1 MHQAVGGVEANAE
14 GGEMS
19 TRTGDL
25 RTKTRLKFWVCVAP
39 GWDAHL
45 ALMSC

>member
-1 MHQAVGGVEANAE
+1 MHQAVGGVEANA
-14 GGEMS
+14 GGCEMS
-19 TRTGDL
+19 TCTGDL
-25 RTKTRLKFWVCVAP
+25 RTKTRLKLWVCVDP